1 MAYKDAPYVATW
13 GIPEWWKPIAINET
27 MGDTI
32 SRARLSQPRWNTFKH
47 RCKRD
52 RNPCDRPPPTGA
64 AAKHAE
70 GSLYHFGF
78 SQGLIQKVHNFFKI
92 MLYRYG
98 ASSARLR
105 AISRSQRSPF
115 AKSRSLS

>member
-1 MAYKDAPYVATW
+1 VVEADSDH
-13 GIPEWWKPIAINET
+13 ET

-47 RCKRD
+47 SCKRD